1 MNKYTKTYLNE
12 LSQKT
17 AAGPYTPPTVMGVP
31 YSNRG
36 GLLGVGGLLDQRR
49 QQSKVPTTPET
60 LRMLK
65 EFKKVPTGTP
75 PSRRGNYMGS
85 SQPSLLGSAANWVG
99 NQVSSAAGNIK
110 GLATNPLVNPGGAAA
125 GWLGGKARKGL
136 DYLDKT
142 IQKDPEGFM
151 NSARGAAGMVG
162 RTLRRS
168 IPGVAALDALGSA
181 GNAIGGGLGTMF
193 GGAANSTGKQ
203 FTPPNT
209 KLFDDM
215 KSQMSPGLK
224 GLQMGADLAKQIQSP
239 APQMRTSAAPFG
251 VRQIPNGKM
260 IMPSEQQMIDEGQM
274 DLANYGPG
282 SVSGP
287 DAVTPL
293 GNKMKQNLYKIDP
306 NTGKA
311 VPPPPPLYPVG
322 G

>member
-1 MNKYTKTYLNE
+1 MNKYTKIYLNE

-17 AAGPYTPPTVMGVP
+17 AADPYTPPTVMGVP

-36 GLLGVGGLLDQRR
+36 GLVGRGGLLNPNMVSRG
-49 QQSKVPTTPET
+49 V
-60 LRMLK
+60 
-65 EFKKVPTGTP
+65 P
-75 PSRRGNYMGS
+75 PSRRGNYMGN
-85 SQPSLLGSAANWVG
+85 SQPSLLGSAA
-99 NQVSSAAGNIK
+99 
-110 GLATNPLVNPGGAAA
+110 VNPGIAI
-125 GWLGGKARKGL
+125 GGMIG
-136 DYLDKT
+136 
-142 IQKDPEGFM
+142 
-151 NSARGAAGMVG
+151 S
-162 RTLRRS
+162 TLRRS
-168 IPGVAALDALGSA
+168 IPGLAAIDAVGAA
-181 GNAIGGGLGTMF
+181 GKAIGGGLGTVV
-193 GGAANSTGKQ
+193 GGAFKNSVNSAAKKT
-203 FTPPNT
+203 N
-209 KLFDDM
+209 LNFDSL

-251 VRQIPNGKM
+251 VRQIPNGQM

>member
-1 MNKYTKTYLNE
+1 
-12 LSQKT
+12 
-17 AAGPYTPPTVMGVP
+17 
-31 YSNRG
+31 
-36 GLLGVGGLLDQRR
+36 
-49 QQSKVPTTPET
+49 
-60 LRMLK
+60 
-65 EFKKVPTGTP
+65 
-75 PSRRGNYMGS
+75 MGS

-125 GWLGGKARKGL
+125 GWLGGQARKGL

>member
-17 AAGPYTPPTVMGVP
+17 AADPYTPPTVMGVP

-36 GLLGVGGLLDQRR
+36 GLFGRGGLLNPNTVSRG
-49 QQSKVPTTPET
+49 V
-60 LRMLK
+60 
-65 EFKKVPTGTP
+65 P
-75 PSRRGNYMGS
+75 PSRRGNYMGN
-85 SQPSLLGSAANWVG
+85 SQPSILGSIASSIG
-99 NQVSSAAGNIK
+99 NQVSSAFGNIK
-110 GLATNPLVNPGGAAA
+110 GLATNPMVNPAAA
-125 GWLGGKARKGL
+125 LGA
-136 DYLDKT
+136 
-142 IQKDPEGFM
+142 
-151 NSARGAAGMVG
+151 
-162 RTLRRS
+162 
-168 IPGVAALDALGSA
+168 A
-181 GNAIGGGLGTMF
+181 GNAIGGGLGAMF
-193 GGAANSTGKQ
+193 GGAVNSIGKQ

-215 KSQMSPGLK
+215 KSQLSPGLK

-251 VRQIPNGKM
+251 VRQIPNGQV
-260 IMPSEQQMIDEGQM
+260 IMPSEQQMIHEGQM

-293 GNKMKQNLYKIDP
+293 GNKIKQNLYKIDP
-306 NTGKA
+306 NTGQA

>member
-36 GLLGVGGLLDQRR
+36 GLVGRGGLLNPNMVSRG
-49 QQSKVPTTPET
+49 V
-60 LRMLK
+60 
-65 EFKKVPTGTP
+65 P
-75 PSRRGNYMGS
+75 PSRRGNYMGN

-110 GLATNPLVNPGGAAA
+110 GLASNPLANPGGAAA
-125 GWLGGKARKGL
+125 GWLGGQARKGL

-151 NSARGAAGMVG
+151 NSATGAAGMVG

-193 GGAANSTGKQ
+193 GSVGSAA
-203 FTPPNT
+203 
-209 KLFDDM
+209 
-215 KSQMSPGLK
+215 KSIN
-224 GLQMGADLAKQIQSP
+224 AP
-239 APQMRTSAAPFG
+239 APQMRLKDSLPQLRAEK
-251 VRQIPNGKM
+251 IPNGQM

-287 DAVTPL
+287 DALTPL

>member
-17 AAGPYTPPTVMGVP
+17 AADPYTPPTVMGVP

-36 GLLGVGGLLDQRR
+36 GLVGRGGLLNPNIVSRG
-49 QQSKVPTTPET
+49 V
-60 LRMLK
+60 
-65 EFKKVPTGTP
+65 P

-99 NQVSSAAGNIK
+99 NQLSSAAGNVK
-110 GLATNPLVNPGGAAA
+110 GLATNPLTNPAAA
-125 GWLGGKARKGL
+125 
-136 DYLDKT
+136 
-142 IQKDPEGFM
+142 I
-151 NSARGAAGMVG
+151 GAAGK
-162 RTLRRS
+162 
-168 IPGVAALDALGSA
+168 
-181 GNAIGGGLGTMF
+181 AIGGGLGTVL
-193 GGAANSTGKQ
+193 GGALKNSVNSSLKE
-203 FTPPNT
+203 FKPN
-209 KLFDDM
+209 FDSL

-239 APQMRTSAAPFG
+239 APKPPPLMRLKDSIPTLRELK
-251 VRQIPNGKM
+251 VEQIPNGQM

-311 VPPPPPLYPVG
+311 LPPPPPLYPVG